1 MTVREELNLEE
12 PVSRIGGRGV
22 KGSCK
27 YKITFLGLAVIIAIY
42 AFSITFA
49 IVLTYNFGI
58 CPDLNVQSEVCDKK
72 NVIPITI
79 PLNNSTNGL
88 SKEPQFEEDLNLV
101 NRTNIRLPKTM
112 HPISYE
118 LKLIPFLFEGNF
130 TFEGDVRIKV
140 NVTTNCK
147 NITLHAIGLNIKE
160 TKIWKIEN
168 STQSENRTLINIS
181 DQKVMTADQFFV
193 IIFPNDLEANS
204 TYEINVKYNGTLNEN
219 LQGFYRS
226 SYVVNGTTR

>member
-12 PVSRIGGRGV
+12 PVNRISGEGF
-22 KGSCK
+22 KGPRK
-27 YKITFLGLAVIIAIY
+27 YKITILGLAVIIAVY

-58 CPDLNVQSEVCDKK
+58 CPDLNVQTEVCDKK

-79 PLNNSTNGL
+79 PLNNATNPAL
-88 SKEPQFEEDLNLV
+88 KEPLFEEDRNLV

-112 HPISYE
+112 HPISYG

-160 TKIWKIEN
+160 TKIWKIDN
-168 STQSENRTLINIS
+168 STPNETRTSIDIS
-181 DQKVMTADQFFV
+181 DQKVMVTDQFFV
-193 IIFPNDLEANS
+193 IIFSNDLKANS
-204 TYEINVKYNGTLNEN
+204 IYEINIKYNGTLNEN

-226 SYVVNGTTR
+226 SYVINGTTR

>member
-12 PVSRIGGRGV
+12 PVNRIGGRGL
-22 KGSCK
+22 KGPRK
-27 YKITFLGLAVIIAIY
+27 YKITILGLAIIIAVY

-58 CPDLNVQSEVCDKK
+58 CPDLNVQTEVCDKK

-79 PLNNSTNGL
+79 PLNNATNPPP
-88 SKEPQFEEDLNLV
+88 KQPQFEEDLNLV

-147 NITLHAIGLNIKE
+147 NVTLHAIGLNIKE

-168 STQSENRTLINIS
+168 STQTKTRTSINIS
-181 DQKVMTADQFFV
+181 DQKVMVADQFFV

-204 TYEINVKYNGTLNEN
+204 TYEINIKYNGTLNEN

-226 SYVVNGTTR
+226 SYAVNGTTR

>member
-12 PVSRIGGRGV
+12 PVNRIGGRGL
-22 KGSCK
+22 KGPRK
-27 YKITFLGLAVIIAIY
+27 YKITILGLAVIIAVY

-58 CPDLNVQSEVCDKK
+58 CPDLNVQTEVCDKE

-79 PLNNSTNGL
+79 PLNNNATNPAT
-88 SKEPQFEEDLNLV
+88 KEPPFEEDLNLV

-147 NITLHAIGLNIKE
+147 NVTLHAIGLNIKK
-160 TKIWKIEN
+160 TKIWKVEN
-168 STQSENRTLINIS
+168 ETRTSIQIG
-181 DQKVMTADQFFV
+181 DQKVMAADQYFV

-204 TYEINVKYNGTLNEN
+204 TYEIHINYNGTLNEN